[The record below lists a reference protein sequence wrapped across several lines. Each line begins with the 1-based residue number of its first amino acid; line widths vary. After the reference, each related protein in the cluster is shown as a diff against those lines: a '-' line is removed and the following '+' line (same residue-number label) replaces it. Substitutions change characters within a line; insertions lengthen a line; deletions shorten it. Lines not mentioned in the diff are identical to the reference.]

1 MKNVI
6 IASLVVSLVISLISI
21 SNMSSKASYWMDRC
35 YSAEEVIRQV
45 YEDKEDYVLDVLCEG
60 DAWSNWVWFDGA
72 GI

>member
-6 IASLVVSLVISLISI
+6 IAGLIVSLVISLFSI
-21 SNMSSKASYWMDRC
+21 VSMSSRASYWMERC

-45 YEDKEDYVLDVLCEG
+45 YNDQEDYVLDVLCEG
-60 DAWSNWVWFDGA
+60 DAWSEWVWFDGA